1 MLKYIV
7 VAVLVVLLICN
18 YTADKLLKLVL
29 KREPSEKQ
37 VIVLKLVLYVV
48 MLIGV
53 IFVFLTNK

>member
-18 YTADKLLKLVL
+18 YTADKILKLVL

-37 VIVLKLVLYVV
+37 VIVLKSVLYVV
-48 MLIGV
+48 MLLGV
-53 IFVFLTNK
+53 VFVFLINK